1 MIAQRDEENIIG
13 NKIPYEVNVEKNTV
27 LVE

>member
-1 MIAQRDEENIIG
+1 MVAQRDGVNIIG